1 MFVSVLKG
9 LAPYAR
15 TQSVCTAEAFLVD
28 NSQLKLVR
36 FWM

>member
-1 MFVSVLKG
+1 MFVSILKV